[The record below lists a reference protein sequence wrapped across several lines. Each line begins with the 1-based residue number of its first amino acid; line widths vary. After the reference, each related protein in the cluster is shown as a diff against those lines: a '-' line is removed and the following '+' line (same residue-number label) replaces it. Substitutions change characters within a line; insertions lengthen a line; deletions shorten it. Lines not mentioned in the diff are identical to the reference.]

1 MRLIGSVLSLGVII
15 WVMVQAAGGGERALT
30 QSSQS
35 SHSLIPTAQQD
46 ALEKAKTVE
55 ISVQNSFQDQLSVLE
70 ATH

>member
-15 WVMVQAAGGGERALT
+15 WVMVQAAGGGESALT